1 MENRRKAALF
11 AVLAALCAAST
22 APLAANQTIN
32 HGFLVLPLVLMG
44 LLLFVAGYYAGRTR
58 NMK

>member
-11 AVLAALCAAST
+11 AVLAALCAAGT

-44 LLLFVAGYYAGRTR
+44 LLLFVAGYYAGRAR